1 MLFYWERIIM
11 KTKNKNS
18 LLERYTIAIYIG
30 FTFLITIIL
39 GATYQ
44 FTNNAFI
51 SPQYAPTIG
60 LVLICLMSNNWGVW
74 VTMNW
79 NPAKT
84 PKNLLWMLISL
95 CLPVV
100 VILITSL
107 ILSSMGNYFVIWK
120 DTTIGYAITII
131 SAILGC
137 ISEEIGW
144 RGYLFPKFTEKHN
157 MFYSTIAVGLLWGV
171 WHCKFAYGKLGFILF
186 VMLIIC
192 FSIFMAWI
200 YMKTKGNLLCM
211 ILFHFGVNIG
221 SVTLLQSREGVL
233 FYGLATIIC
242 VLICIPIV
250 LKNKNEFFNRG
261 LKKAMPTIPMC

>member
-1 MLFYWERIIM
+1 M
-11 KTKNKNS
+11 KTRNGNFFH
-18 LLERYTIAIYIG
+18 ERYTIAIYFVI
-30 FTFLITIIL
+30 TFLITIIL
-39 GATYQ
+39 GAAYQ

-60 LVLICLMSNNWGVW
+60 LILICVMLKDWSVW
-74 VTMNW
+74 RKMNW
-79 NPAKT
+79 NPVKT

-95 CLPVV
+95 FLPVV
-100 VILITSL
+100 VILISSL
-107 ILSSMGNYFVIWK
+107 IISSMGNQFMLWK
-120 DTTIGYAITII
+120 DTTSGYVITII
-131 SAILGC
+131 AVVLGC

-144 RGYLFPKFTEKHN
+144 RGFLLPQFAERHN
-157 MFYSTIAVGLLWGV
+157 MFYSTIAVGLLWGI
-171 WHCKFAYGKLGFILF
+171 WHCKFAYGILGFILF

-200 YMKTKGNLLCM
+200 YMRTKGNLLCM

-221 SVTLLQSREGVL
+221 AVTLLQNREGVL

-250 LKNKNEFFNRG
+250 LKNKNEFFNKG
-261 LKKAMPTIPMC
+261 FLKATPTMQNEYNVKLS